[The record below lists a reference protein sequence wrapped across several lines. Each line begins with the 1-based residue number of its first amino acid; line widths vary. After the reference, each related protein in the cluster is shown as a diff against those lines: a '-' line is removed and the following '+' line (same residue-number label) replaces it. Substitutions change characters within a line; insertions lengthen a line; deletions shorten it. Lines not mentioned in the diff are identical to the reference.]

1 MKIAI
6 ASGKG
11 GAGKT
16 SVAAS
21 LARVWDAPLIAVD
34 TDAEAPN
41 LHLFLPPAIEKS
53 RVSWLRVPGLDR
65 EKCVSCGK
73 CRDICTYK
81 AIASFAGKIS
91 IFQDMCHGCGG
102 CFAVC
107 HTGAIT
113 EDRRELGRLE
123 SGTVLDGSVRFL
135 MGRTRIGES
144 MTPPLLR
151 QEHKALD
158 AMLAEA
164 PADALLDSPPGVS
177 CPAVTV
183 TRDADMILLVADPTP
198 FGFHDFK
205 LAHQAFKPLDKPVC
219 AVINRAGAEG
229 NEAGDEAV
237 RAYCRENGL
246 PLLAELPFERAAAEQ
261 YASGRL
267 LADLSPEWRERFTA
281 LRDALRAE
289 YARVKE
295 ADHA

>member
-21 LARVWDAPLIAVD
+21 LARVWDSPLVAVD

-41 LHLFLPPAIEKS
+41 LHLFLPPSIEE
-53 RVSWLRVPGLDR
+53 RRPCMLRVPGLDR
-65 EKCVSCGK
+65 EKCVSCEK

-81 AIASFAGKIS
+81 AIASFAGRIS
-91 IFQDMCHGCGG
+91 IFPDMCHGCGG

-107 HTGAIT
+107 PTGAIT
-113 EDRRELGRLE
+113 ENSRELGVLE
-123 SGTVLDGSVRFL
+123 LGTVLDGSVRFL
-135 MGRTRIGES
+135 MGRTRIGEA

-151 QEHKALD
+151 QEHKILD
-158 AMLAEA
+158 EMLAAEKG
-164 PADALLDSPPGVS
+164 DALIDSPPGVS

-205 LAHQAFKPLDKPVC
+205 LAHQAFLPLGKPICV
-219 AVINRAGAEG
+219 AVNRAGAEG
-229 NEAGDEAV
+229 NEDGDEAV
-237 RAYCRENGL
+237 RAYCRENAL

-261 YASGRL
+261 YAAGRL
-267 LADLSPEWRERFTA
+267 LADISPVWRERFTA

-289 YARVKE
+289 YGKE
-295 ADHA
+295 ANHA